1 MAVRRP
7 CYLDINTP
15 YIQEYVTADLEDI
28 NEIISD
34 WHGSNPAVKLE
45 VGGTNGILLPN
56 QNFRDTY
63 YAAGDS
69 TAQTG
74 SYVSEALTP
83 NVELE
88 IDYYNNIRIVNNY
101 SPLPTT
107 DANNLEYPVYLDS
120 NNNLRAMTRQ
130 DFIDT
135 FVLPAL
141 NTIALNDYSNQTS
154 GGQYFIHKATSLT
167 YATRV
172 SATPV
177 AIDSIANVSAYTAS
191 GIPETKIQT
200 TTTPYYLY
208 KNTPDFADGDS
219 GLMWQRMPL
228 YFDAGTEELRMHSL
242 DSMGTLISPF
252 LRYYLGGGDSNYTID
267 YNINGAGTTQGEV
280 FQNTILSP
288 TSSGYNT
295 KLDGATYRTQKF
307 PTGTSTATNSDDE
320 KRLKF
325 TFGVAEVINLQGTQ
339 ASPESFDGTGAL
351 QVPGTSLWSTR
362 NGYKFLRGGKL
373 EEVDYQDTLNGLLKL
388 YATDQWCNV
397 TPTTPYFVRF
407 LDDVGATMGGSAR
420 VPTTGEDY
428 NSGTDYWRVTQDY
441 FGQYATLRIMRDSV
455 MVYEQ
460 QYQPPSSAQSVT
472 QLTTGGK
479 TYYRGTSQTGSSYTQ
494 NWAIYHEENFT
505 GATRVT
511 ANGGDQLGTW
521 HPLDADREF
530 RYDSTSS
537 PDTTTRF
544 MQTKVEIATDAAGNN
559 IVDTGYYRTVWSGAA
574 TPING
579 GIYTVDVNSVAAGL
593 GTQCSAEWSITS
605 GGAITATGLGG
616 GGGAATISGSPQTWL
631 NYGTASDYEVRWDF
645 TWFQSGSG
653 DFTSTLDENS
663 DGVWYNLGTT
673 RTWAIQD
680 GGNDVNPTSAFGQV
694 NIRAVGTTDVLA
706 SFYCS
711 LLCDQEP

>member
-1 MAVRRP
+1 MAVRTP
-7 CYLDINTP
+7 CYLDVNTP
-15 YIQEYVTADLEDI
+15 YIQEYVTADMEDI
-28 NEIISD
+28 AEIISD

-56 QNFRDTY
+56 QNFTDTY
-63 YAAGDS
+63 YAAGDA
-69 TAQTG
+69 TAQAG

-83 NVELE
+83 DVELK

-154 GGQYFIHKATSLT
+154 GGQYFLHTATSLA

-177 AIDSIANVSAYTAS
+177 ANDSIANVSAYTAN

-200 TTTPYYLY
+200 IATPYYLY

-219 GLMWQRMPL
+219 GFMWQRMPL
-228 YFDAGTEELRMHSL
+228 YFDAGTETLRMHSL

-267 YNINGAGTTQGEV
+267 YNIDGAGTTQGEV

-288 TSSGYNT
+288 TGTGYNT
-295 KLDGATYRTQKF
+295 RLDGATYRTQKF
-307 PTGTSTATNSDDE
+307 PTGTSTATVSDND

-325 TFGVAEVINLQGTQ
+325 TFGVAQVINLQGTQ

-351 QVPGTSLWSTR
+351 QVPGTSNWNTK
-362 NGYKFLRGGKL
+362 NGYKFVQGGKL
-373 EEVDYQDTLNGLLKL
+373 QEVDYQDTLNGLPKL
-388 YATDQWCNV
+388 YATNQWCNV

-407 LDDVGATMGGSAR
+407 LDDVGATMSGSAR

-428 NSGTDYWRVTQDY
+428 SSTTDYWRVTQDFY
-441 FGQYATLRIMRDSV
+441 GQYATLKIERGNV
-455 MVYEQ
+455 VVYEQ

-472 QLTTGGK
+472 QLTNGGK
-479 TYYRGTSQTGSSYTQ
+479 TYYRGTSQTGYSYTQ
-494 NWAIYHEENFT
+494 NWAIYHEENFAS
-505 GATRVT
+505 ATRVT

-544 MQTKVEIATDAAGNN
+544 MQTKVEIATDAAGSN

-574 TPING
+574 TPVNG
-579 GIYTVDVNSVAAGL
+579 SLSTVDVYSVAAGL
-593 GTQCSAEWSITS
+593 GTQADASWSIYP
-605 GGAITATGLGG
+605 GGTITATGTGG
-616 GGGAATISGSPQTWL
+616 GGGPTTITGTPQTWL
-631 NYGTASDYEVRWDF
+631 NTGNASDYEVKWDF
-645 TWFQSGSG
+645 TYLAFGSG
-653 DFTSTLDENS
+653 GFTSTLNQSS

-680 GGNDVNPTSAFGQV
+680 SGNNIDPTEARGTVS
-694 NIRAVGTTDVLA
+694 IRKVGTTAVLA

-711 LLCDQEP
+711 LICDQDP